1 VKNVE
6 IRFIIQAS
14 INNSSKPL
22 NKELRAFTMMP
33 PVKPS
38 YFDDAAA
45 TWDEKPDRIALAK
58 SVGEAVLHA
67 VSPTKSMDV
76 LDYGCGTGL
85 LGLFLLPHVKSVTGA
100 DASTG
105 MLDVLQK
112 KIDNNG
118 LANMKTIRLD
128 LENDSVPAGQY
139 HLIVS
144 NMTMHHIA
152 DTEKVV
158 EAFYTMLHPHG
169 ILCIA
174 DLDSE
179 PGIFHAPE
187 VADSV
192 HHHGF
197 NRMELES
204 LVGRIGFTNSKT
216 LTAHV
221 LRKPIENGTE
231 RDFSI
236 FLLVGDKGNR

>member
-1 VKNVE
+1 MKKVA
-6 IRFIIQAS
+6 I
-14 INNSSKPL
+14 
-22 NKELRAFTMMP
+22 
-33 PVKPS
+33 S
-38 YFDDAAA
+38 YFDQAAA
-45 TWDEKPDRIALAK
+45 TWDDSPHRIALMKA
-58 SVGEAVLHA
+58 VGEAILHE
-67 VSPTKSMDV
+67 VQPTKAMDV

-85 LGLFLLPHVKSVTGA
+85 VGLFLLPHVGSVTGA
-100 DASTG
+100 DVSTG

-112 KIDNNG
+112 KIRAGGFDS
-118 LANMKTIRLD
+118 MKTIRLD
-128 LENDSVPAGQY
+128 LEHDPMPADRY

-179 PGIFHAPE
+179 PGVFHDPE

-197 NRMELES
+197 QRPELES
-204 LVGRIGFTNSKT
+204 LMGRIGFKDFKT
-216 LTAHV
+216 DTAHII
-221 LRKPIENGTE
+221 RKPLNDGTE

-236 FLLVGDKGNR
+236 FLLVAKKENR